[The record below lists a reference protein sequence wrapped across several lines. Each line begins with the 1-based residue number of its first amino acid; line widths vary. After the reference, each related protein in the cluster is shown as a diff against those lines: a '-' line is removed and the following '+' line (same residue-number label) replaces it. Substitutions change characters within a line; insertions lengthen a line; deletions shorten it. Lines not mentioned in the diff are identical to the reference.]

1 MNRWIILQA
10 ALCFRLLAGAVCFG
24 AVAAVELV
32 LLFCAMP
39 VLVVK

>member
-10 ALCFRLLAGAVCFG
+10 FCFRLLAGAACFG

-32 LLFCAMP
+32 LLSAPCP
-39 VLVVK
+39 YWL